1 MKLFIFK
8 SDLDVFF
15 NILLGIE
22 KLYLNIVHCHNEPHK
37 KCGIREDIFNKR
49 WISEGDTHRS
59 VFDLNSFAVCVTWV
73 V

>member
-49 WISEGDTHRS
+49 
-59 VFDLNSFAVCVTWV
+59 
-73 V
+73 